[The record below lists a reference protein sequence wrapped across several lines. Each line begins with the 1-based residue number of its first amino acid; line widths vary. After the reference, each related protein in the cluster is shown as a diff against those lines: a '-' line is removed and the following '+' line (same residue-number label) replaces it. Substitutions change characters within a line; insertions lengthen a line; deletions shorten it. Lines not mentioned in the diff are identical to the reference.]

1 MEKKIKFPT
10 HPVAPVDEEEPASKN
25 YLKKIEVTG
34 QVRKDGFYIGIH
46 QGRKIKSLKITYP
59 PSIWARYPKPLKQ
72 LLLDN
77 VAFLATYH
85 LPFVAGTPM
94 KIEYSTAYPQ
104 IQAPV
109 LKNMT
114 LSIPFYNFLKKVPVE
129 KMLKIIL
136 NSQYEF
142 KGYTNRD
149 SRLNYKVFKSYSN
162 RVVVPFTFGKDSLLT
177 TALSKALKMKPTLI
191 FVEES
196 EELFETIQKK
206 KLRARYEREFKDK
219 IEFLK
224 SPLDSLRESG
234 VDGWFGWELQLTSM
248 ALLLIPFAYA
258 YKSRYIFFSN
268 EKSCDSFTFDRN
280 GFKLFPDFEQ
290 SREWTRELS
299 LIAEGLTGG
308 RVQVRNLL
316 ESVDDLAIIKILYG
330 LFPEYAKYQSSC
342 FSEHRRAKTRRW
354 CGRCSKCARIYI
366 LLKANKIDPK
376 IVGFNENLMQGKFK
390 RLYSAFGQ
398 QKTHDS
404 AYEISQVGRLEE
416 LLSFYLAYKNGCRG
430 DLIDLFK
437 KRHLKTIA
445 PRAEKLIKRF
455 YSLTTF
461 DLAPAKYRKKLKKL
475 FLKGLRA

>member
-1 MEKKIKFPT
+1 MEKFKKLPT
-10 HPVAPVDEEEPASKN
+10 HSVLPPDEEEPPSKN
-25 YLKKIEVTG
+25 HLKKIEVTG
-34 QVRKDGFYIGIH
+34 QVRNDGFYLGIR
-46 QGRKIKSLKITYP
+46 QGRQKKSLKITYP
-59 PSIWARYPKPLKQ
+59 LSIWSRYPKPLKQ

-85 LPFVAGTPM
+85 LPFVAKKPM
-94 KIEYSTAYPQ
+94 KIEYSTAFPQ
-104 IQAPV
+104 THAPV

-114 LSIPFYNFLKKVPVE
+114 LSIPFYSFLKKMPRE
-129 KMLKIIL
+129 EMLRILL

-149 SRLNYKVFKSYSN
+149 SRLNFKVFKSYSN

-196 EELFETIQKK
+196 EEIYETLQKK
-206 KLRARYEREFKDK
+206 KLRNRYEREFKDK

-234 VDGWFGWELQLTSM
+234 QDGWFGWELQLTSF

-258 YKSRYIFFSN
+258 YKARYIFFSN
-268 EKSCDSFTFDRN
+268 EKSCDNFTFDRN
-280 GFKLFPDFEQ
+280 GFKFFPDFEQ

-299 LIAEGLTGG
+299 LISEGLTGG

-316 ESVDDLAIIKILYG
+316 ESVDDLAIIKILYH
-330 LFPEYAKYQSSC
+330 LFPEHAKYQSSC
-342 FSEHRRAKTRRW
+342 FSEHPRSKTRRW

-366 LLKANKIDPK
+366 LLRANKIDPK
-376 IVGFNENLMQGKFK
+376 IVGFNENLLYKK
-390 RLYSAFGQ
+390 YKKLYSAFGE
-398 QKTHDS
+398 QKTYDS

-416 LLSFYLAYKNGCRG
+416 LFSFYLAYKNGCRG

-437 KRHLKTIA
+437 KKHLKNIE
-445 PRAEKLIKRF
+445 PQAEKLLKRF

-461 DLAPAKYRKKLKKL
+461 DLAPSKYRKKLKKL
-475 FLKGLRA
+475 FLKGLRK